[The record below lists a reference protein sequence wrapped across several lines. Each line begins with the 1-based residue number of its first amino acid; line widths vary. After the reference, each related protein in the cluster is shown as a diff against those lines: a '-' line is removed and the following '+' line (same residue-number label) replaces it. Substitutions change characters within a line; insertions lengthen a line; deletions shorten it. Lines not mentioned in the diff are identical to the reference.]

1 MISETNH
8 NQLRSLALV
17 LLMVLSAGCGSKTE
31 ESAPILRPVMYE
43 QVQYGGASAVREFNG
58 TAQTDLVINLSFR
71 SSGIITL
78 FDMDLGQRVRKG
90 QLLARLDNVAAR
102 LAYEQALASLR
113 SAESQMKTSEL
124 NYDRVRSLYEKGSAS
139 LSNFENAKNAYQNAL
154 SGFESAERSVQI
166 QQEQINYGILRAP
179 DNGVIANVSA
189 EVDENVSPG
198 QVVAV
203 LNAGEKMIIDLGV
216 PEGVIN
222 DLELDM
228 SVTIN
233 FPALSSQPYEGF
245 ISEISP
251 AVDPSTSTYPVKVS
265 IKEAGDEIKAGMAA
279 TVSIDLN
286 TISDKYLIVPAKSV
300 GEDSQGRYVFL
311 INEGGQETTVSKQY
325 IQLGSLTTAGFEV
338 LEGLPEGSKIA
349 TAGLQSLLDGQQVRL
364 K

>member
-1 MISETNH
+1 MKRLTLPLIYAGSMLT
-8 NQLRSLALV
+8 
-17 LLMVLSAGCGSKTE
+17 LLLLLGACGSE
-31 ESAPILRPVMYE
+31 QQASAPLLRPVVYE
-43 QVQYGGASAVREFNG
+43 EVQYGGATALREFNG

-78 FDMDLGQRVRKG
+78 FDMALGQRVRKG

-139 LSNFENAKNAYQNAL
+139 LSNFENAKNAFQNAL
-154 SGFESAERSVQI
+154 SGFESAQRSVQI
-166 QQEQINYGILRAP
+166 QQEQINYGLIRASA
-179 DNGVIANVSA
+179 NGVIASVSA

-203 LNAGEKMIIDLGV
+203 LNAGDEMVIDLGV

-222 DLELDM
+222 DLRLNM
-228 SVTIN
+228 PVRIL
-233 FPALSSQPYEGF
+233 FPALADQDYKGT

-251 AVDPSTSTYPVKVS
+251 AVNPATSTYPVKIS
-265 IKEAGDEIKAGMAA
+265 IDEESSDIKAGMAA
-279 TVSIDLN
+279 TVAIDLN
-286 TISDKYLIVPAKSV
+286 TVSDQYLIVPAKSV
-300 GEDSQGRYVFL
+300 GEDSQGRFVF
-311 INEGGQETTVSKQY
+311 IVSESTEEAVVKKQY
-325 IQLGSLTTAGFEV
+325 IQLGDLTTAGFEV
-338 LEGLPEGSKIA
+338 VNGLQEGSKIA
-349 TAGLQSLLDGQQVRL
+349 TAGLQSLLDGQKVRV